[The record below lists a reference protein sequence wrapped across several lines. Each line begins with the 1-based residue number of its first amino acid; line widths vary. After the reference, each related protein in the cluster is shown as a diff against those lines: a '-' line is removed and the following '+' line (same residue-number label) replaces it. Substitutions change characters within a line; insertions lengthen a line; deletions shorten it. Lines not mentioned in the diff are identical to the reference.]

1 MSSIPHDQTSAST
14 TAHGSRSVAGWL
26 WALLTAAVL
35 AGALLLV
42 WKAGHASRD
51 TMDDAG
57 ALPAVGTQA
66 GHAPPQMLD
75 MDAAPMDGN
84 PLPRY
89 PEALLADKVEGDVIA
104 RLQIDSNGR
113 VTDASIVA
121 HQGQQDPL
129 LDEAALEALLQWRFR
144 PALRDGQAIASVVQ
158 VPVEFR
164 SGR

>member
-1 MSSIPHDQTSAST
+1 MSSIPHDQTSANT
-14 TAHGSRSVAGWL
+14 TAHGSRAVAGWL
-26 WALLTAAVL
+26 WALLGSAVL
-35 AGALLLV
+35 AGALLLI
-42 WKAGHASRD
+42 WKAGQATRD
-51 TMDDAG
+51 TLDDA
-57 ALPAVGTQA
+57 PAMPAISSQA
-66 GHAPPQMLD
+66 DQAPQMLD
-75 MDAAPMDGN
+75 MDAAPVDGN

-89 PEALLADKVEGDVIA
+89 PEDLLADKVEGDVIA

-121 HQGQQDPL
+121 HQGQQDRR